1 MTGTSKNIVI
11 QAEPI
16 VININPIGF
25 HRYAQEFLRAEEAFQ
40 TTDNFSPVPYYLLC
54 RSIELSLK
62 AYLLLKG
69 CKIEYLKS
77 KIGHNLKRLLN
88 KAKEL
93 NIEEIITISTEESD
107 NILKANVYYEK
118 KGFEYFFVID
128 AVTGYKELPDIEL
141 LRSVSTQFSR
151 EIVSTMFK
159 CINTKTL

>member
-16 VININPIGF
+16 VINISPIGF

-69 CKIEYLKS
+69 YKKKYLKR
-77 KIGHNLKRLLN
+77 KIGHNLKKLLR
-88 KAKEL
+88 KVQEL
-93 NIEEIITISTEESD
+93 NIREIIAISIEESD

-128 AVTGYKELPDIEL
+128 AVTGYKELPDVEL
-141 LRSVSTQFSR
+141 LRSLSTRLVDKLYQP
-151 EIVSTMFK
+151 
-159 CINTKTL
+159 CLNA

>member
-16 VININPIGF
+16 VINITPFGF
-25 HRYAQEFLRAEEAFQ
+25 HRYAQEFLRAEETFQ

-69 CKIEYLKS
+69 SKKKYLK
-77 KIGHNLKRLLN
+77 KRIGHNLKKLLM
-88 KAKEL
+88 KVEEL
-93 NIEEIITISTEESD
+93 NIREIITISIEESD

-128 AVTGYKELPDIEL
+128 AVTGYKELPDVEL
-141 LRSVSTQFSR
+141 LRSLSTRLVDKLYQP
-151 EIVSTMFK
+151 
-159 CINTKTL
+159 CLNA

>member
-16 VININPIGF
+16 VINISPIGF

-69 CKIEYLKS
+69 YKKKYLKRR
-77 KIGHNLKRLLN
+77 IGHNLKKLLM
-88 KAKEL
+88 KVQEL
-93 NIEEIITISTEESD
+93 NIREIITISIEESD

-128 AVTGYKELPDIEL
+128 AVTGYKELPDVEL
-141 LRSVSTQFSR
+141 LRSLSTRLVDKLYQP
-151 EIVSTMFK
+151 
-159 CINTKTL
+159 CLNA

>member
-1 MTGTSKNIVI
+1 MKLKFMDIMI

-16 VININPIGF
+16 VFNIKPYGF
-25 HRYAQEFLRAEEAFQ
+25 QRYAQEFMYAERTFE

-69 CKIEYLKS
+69 CKIKYLKN
-77 KIGHNLKRLLN
+77 KIGHNLEKLLK

-93 NIEEIITISTEESD
+93 NIEEIITISTEDSD
-107 NILKANVYYEK
+107 NIFKANIYYEK

-128 AVTGYKELPDIEL
+128 AVSGYKELPDIEL
-141 LRSVSTQFSR
+141 LRSVSTRLVEKLYQP
-151 EIVSTMFK
+151 
-159 CINTKTL
+159 CLDA